1 VSDSKNISNIEFEA
15 PSELSLPEN
24 EVHLWRIDLDQVGGA
39 EANWKRVLSPD
50 EVARALRFHFA
61 RDRQNFTATR
71 ALLRILL
78 GTYIGCRPE
87 KVALIYGDKEKP
99 SLDATPGAE
108 HLQFNISHSG
118 SRALLAFARGRELG
132 VDIEEIRNNFD
143 HEKLARRF
151 FSSSEQQQLAALP
164 ASERCP
170 GFFRCWTRKEAY
182 IKAHGAGVSLPLKDF
197 DVSLS
202 PGEQDALLA
211 TRPNGDEA
219 ALWSIRDIGAGEGY
233 EAALCVKGQGWILR
247 S

>member
-1 VSDSKNISNIEFEA
+1 MYTVPWTLGSGSFFASAGLARTRPGPVDSCRPLPVHGWIARKPQMAACRTGARPAALSSRIIPATA
-15 PSELSLPEN
+15 PAALP
-24 EVHLWRIDLDQVGGA
+24 
-39 EANWKRVLSPD
+39 
-50 EVARALRFHFA
+50 VARIGS
-61 RDRQNFTATR
+61 AT
-71 ALLRILL
+71 
-78 GTYIGCRPE
+78 
-87 KVALIYGDKEKP
+87 KQ
-99 SLDATPGAE
+99 SFGA
-108 HLQFNISHSG
+108 
-118 SRALLAFARGRELG
+118 SRCQAELG
-132 VDIEEIRNNFD
+132 NEERGNG
-143 HEKLARRF
+143 HL
-151 FSSSEQQQLAALP
+151 LALP

-182 IKAHGAGVSLPLKDF
+182 IKAHGAGLSLPLKDF